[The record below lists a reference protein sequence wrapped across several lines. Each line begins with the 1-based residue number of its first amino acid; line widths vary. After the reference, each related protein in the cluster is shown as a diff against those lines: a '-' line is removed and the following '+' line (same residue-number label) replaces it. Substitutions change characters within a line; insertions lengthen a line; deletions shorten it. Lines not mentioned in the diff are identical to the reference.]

1 MNIYI
6 VKASFKASFHL
17 FSSSSYAFLR
27 ISPRNVKNFELSESF
42 VLLSQAL
49 NARDYEWRSFLLSPR
64 QFGFPNARLR
74 FYLVAKLGPNGFQ
87 RTESDGPWP
96 KHSEDRGTCSCCG
109 RSTPLE
115 AMEIKEIKEIKH
127 FLDAKSKV
135 EWLPWLV
142 PEKLLQKE
150 SSRCFDV
157 VQGDC
162 CHSLCFTKAYGRYMD
177 GTGSILELPE
187 RLAKSESE
195 SYAMQDFYGKVRYFT
210 PEEVARLMGF
220 RDFKLSLETSKELS
234 KARALWA
241 LLGNS
246 LNPQV
251 VAEVCEACEVREILK
266 RAWAQD
272 QINED

>member
-1 MNIYI
+1 MAKLKPN
-6 VKASFKASFHL
+6 
-17 FSSSSYAFLR
+17 AFQR
-27 ISPRNVKNFELSESF
+27 VPESES
-42 VLLSQAL
+42 
-49 NARDYEWRSFLLSPR
+49 
-64 QFGFPNARLR
+64 
-74 FYLVAKLGPNGFQ
+74 
-87 RTESDGPWP
+87 PWP
-96 KHSEDRGTCSCCG
+96 SLDATLHVSDRGNCPCCG

-115 AMEIKEIKEIKH
+115 AMDIKQIKL
-127 FLDAKSKV
+127 FLDAKSSA

-177 GTGSILELPE
+177 GTGSIFELPE
-187 RLAKSESE
+187 RLAQSESE
-195 SYAMQDFYGKVRYFT
+195 ESYGMQEFYGKVRYFT
-210 PEEVARLMGF
+210 PSEVARLMGF
-220 RDFKLSLETSKELS
+220 RDFRLALEPSELS

-251 VAEVCEACEVREILK
+251 VAEVCEACEVREIINRRLK
-266 RAWAQD
+266 VKFIWCYGQ
-272 QINED
+272 